1 MSDLLEKIK
10 SRRCCIVYGNFD
22 VENFMK
28 PLYILDSLGYL
39 KLRRNIAWNLYFKI
53 SREYSDEIRSIY
65 FVIYEIS
72 AIVREMNFRNIN
84 MNFALPS
91 ILDNINTSMKLSWK
105 NNTLSI
111 KDPLNV
117 ELELNLYELIK
128 SLIGNNF
135 DPEIISQKREV
146 KNQLDLYKFSN
157 VKGLTLIASFS
168 FENNKLKMNLNL
180 NYYIPDK
187 GFNREISAEEL
198 NKVLR
203 VTAKEVNEKSID
215 THSSLEEF
223 MIDVIESLI
232 EPILYDIKENISNKV
247 GFKEITYIPSG
258 RPFILNAEESALN
271 TEEIAQLFTD
281 PCQMA
286 INRIRSG
293 KSSFTENYGLDKLKN
308 SNGIMTYEDTPLIN
322 KDKYIRSISALIL
335 ELNSVKDTSLII
347 IENPDEYTIKENYPL
362 ILNILKKIME
372 KGNKILIIT
381 YNSEFLEKL
390 KDIGCNI

>member
-1 MSDLLEKIK
+1 
-10 SRRCCIVYGNFD
+10 
-22 VENFMK
+22 MK